1 MQWSSNGLLALA
13 NDTNVEVF
21 SLKLLPKGTQ
31 NLHASIMEQ
40 SQTHHD
46 QCHNLGTHGLDWKFN
61 PKDEIALSI
70 TLPAS
75 VHQLDWH
82 IKSDYLLSVSPT
94 SAKKNEV
101 VWVHSLSKGQSQRPF
116 AKSKSSLEKAVFH
129 PTKPLLI
136 LMCRKSLYIYNLA
149 KHQMVKKLLGGAQ
162 WNSSLCLHPRG
173 DNLLVGSFDKKV
185 MWFDLDLSNTP
196 YKTMKY
202 HQRAVRE
209 VKYHPTYPLF
219 ASCSDDC
226 TSRYYTLRQCQHLP
240 RQRLQ
245 RPHAERPDC
254 PPQNAQG
261 PQVHQ

>member
-1 MQWSSNGLLALA
+1 M
-13 NDTNVEVF
+13 
-21 SLKLLPKGTQ
+21 
-31 NLHASIMEQ
+31 
-40 SQTHHD
+40 
-46 QCHNLGTHGLDWKFN
+46 
-61 PKDEIALSI
+61 
-70 TLPAS
+70 
-75 VHQLDWH
+75 DWH
-82 IKSDYLLSVSPT
+82 VKSDYLLSVSPT

-101 VWVHSLSKGQSQRPF
+101 VWVHSVSKGQSQRPF

-202 HQRAVRE
+202 HGRAVRQ

-226 TSRYYTLRQCQHLP
+226 SVNIFHGNVYNDLM
-240 RQRLQ
+240 
-245 RPHAERPDC
+245 
-254 PPQNAQG
+254 QNALIVPLKMLKGHKYTNEIGVLDIEFHPKQPWIFSSG
-261 PQVHQ
+261 ADHNIILWT